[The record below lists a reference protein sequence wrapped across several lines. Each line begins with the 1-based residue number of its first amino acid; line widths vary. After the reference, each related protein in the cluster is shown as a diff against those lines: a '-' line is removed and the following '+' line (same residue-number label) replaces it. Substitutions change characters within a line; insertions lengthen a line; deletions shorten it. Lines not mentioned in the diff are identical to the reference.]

1 MSLWKI
7 LYANFH
13 RACKTRIKV
22 FLEIPRI
29 QQSQVDDTF
38 DVVIQISSASDGIL
52 INSALLENQRRD
64 EELSKSLAT
73 IKTKEQC
80 EQSKVLLA
88 LDFRF
93 LNGSDYTWE
102 KPDGTSLP
110 HEPIRFMR
118 DGRRISS
125 GRCAPTTWT

>member
-13 RACKTRIKV
+13 RAYKTRIKV
-22 FLEIPRI
+22 FLEVPRI

-38 DVVIQISSASDGIL
+38 DVVVQIASASDGRL

-80 EQSKVLLA
+80 ERLKVLLA
-88 LDFRF
+88 LDFWF
-93 LNGSDYTWE
+93 LN
-102 KPDGTSLP
+102 
-110 HEPIRFMR
+110 
-118 DGRRISS
+118 
-125 GRCAPTTWT
+125 